1 MGRPRRVFFLSN
13 QMSANERERRGG
25 GGGSIDRSIPS
36 SASTGPILH
45 PSPNLSDPDN
55 PSQNTFIFTHFPP
68 LTVPAVPLLCLV
80 ISVNRQVPS
89 PHTLTKKKA
98 SLLTGQLHSRR
109 FGERDS
115 ARPEPTRA
123 QRAVKHEKRP
133 KRPSP
138 NLLLDKVLASG
149 RLVMIA
155 VVAAASCTT
164 STTRRPSMVVQF
176 SPLCGRA
183 CFAFVLAPSQ

>member
-1 MGRPRRVFFLSN
+1 M
-13 QMSANERERRGG
+13 REEW
-25 GGGSIDRSIPS
+25 GGSIDRSIPS

-68 LTVPAVPLLCLV
+68 LTVPAIPLLCLV
-80 ISVNRQVPS
+80 ISVNRQEPS

-123 QRAVKHEKRP
+123 QRPIKHEKRP

-138 NLLLDKVLASG
+138 HLLLDKILAGS
-149 RLVMIA
+149 LTIMI
-155 VVAAASCTT
+155 VVVDASCTA
-164 STTRRPSMVVQF
+164 STTRRPGIVVQL

-183 CFAFVLAPSQ
+183 CFASVLAPSQ